1 MEPLLATIRWAG
13 SFFLSDSIHVRQ
25 SLFDEA
31 YRLIYAPDATSN
43 GFLVQAMMI
52 IVVLLDGSSE
62 KERSQ
67 QILGDVEA
75 IALQI
80 GLHTKAFASLNGN
93 KDSVLEE
100 SWRRTWWDLFII
112 DAMIAGVHRSTN
124 FFLYDIP
131 TDVQLP
137 CEEHQYLSGVRKPDV
152 FAEST
157 VANLF

>member
-1 MEPLLATIRWAG
+1 MEPLLASIRWAG
-13 SFFLSDSIHVRQ
+13 SIFLPDSIHVWQ

-52 IVVLLDGSSE
+52 IVVSLDGSSE
-62 KERSQ
+62 KEKAQ

-80 GLHTKAFASLNGN
+80 GLHTKAFASLNGHE
-93 KDSVLEE
+93 DSVLEE

-137 CEEHQYLSGVRKPDV
+137 CEEHEYLSGVRKIDV
-152 FAEST
+152 FAESL
-157 VANLF
+157 V